1 MDIDCFWVVTMVSR
15 AIMNIGMQLSLQII
29 IFSGYI
35 PEVGSSNHSSLSC
48 FVRNLSTG
56 LHSACTSLCSK
67 QLCRLVC
74 VCVSSMISSAFIV
87 CRVFVNGNSDCSQ
100 GTLCWSLDGYFS
112 NNDLGDLICCSSLK
126 WCKYNV
132 LLKLAFWKSAFFT
145 FLFHSPALGYFLRA
159 GDVYN
164 PYRPGE

>member
-1 MDIDCFWVVTMVSR
+1 MDIDCFWVVAVVNR

-67 QLCRLVC
+67 QLCSLGCVYVC
-74 VCVSSMISSAFIV
+74 VCFIH
-87 CRVFVNGNSDCSQ
+87 
-100 GTLCWSLDGYFS
+100 
-112 NNDLGDLICCSSLK
+112 DL
-126 WCKYNV
+126 
-132 LLKLAFWKSAFFT
+132 
-145 FLFHSPALGYFLRA
+145 LRI
-159 GDVYN
+159 YCMQSFC
-164 PYRPGE
+164 